1 MCMRWTS
8 RCVTS
13 LVNETTNSN
22 VLGPQGGGGHD
33 GSGSG
38 GDVKGGGEETRTDL
52 DPRHPHTLSSD
63 NNTRERK
70 HAGGTR
76 EEKKERD
83 RSPESE
89 TVMVVLVQRPSVLV
103 TWKDDLR
110 DGTIILWDP
119 GPKRDTCCTC
129 Q

>member
-38 GDVKGGGEETRTDL
+38 GGVKGGGKETRPDL

-76 EEKKERD
+76 EEKKERERSRERD
-83 RSPESE
+83 RNGRVGA
-89 TVMVVLVQRPSVLV
+89 TAQRISNME
-103 TWKDDLR
+103 R
-110 DGTIILWDP
+110 
-119 GPKRDTCCTC
+119 
-129 Q
+129 